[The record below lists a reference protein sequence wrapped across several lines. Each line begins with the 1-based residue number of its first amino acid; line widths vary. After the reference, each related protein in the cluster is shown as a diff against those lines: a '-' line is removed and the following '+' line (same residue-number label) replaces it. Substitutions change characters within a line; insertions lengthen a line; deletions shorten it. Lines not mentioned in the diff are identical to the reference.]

1 MEKSPA
7 KIEAMPQQ
15 LVTDAEVAMAWE
27 HALTTRR
34 ALKIYSKAVWYGAFV
49 SLALVMEG
57 FDTKILGSLYAVPAF
72 QEAYGVRQPDGSY
85 EISAPWQSGLGSIM
99 GVTSIFGMFLGGWS
113 TERFGFRKTM
123 MAALLS
129 MPPIVFIFFFAPSL
143 AVLAVAIC
151 LFSFPLGIFQT
162 VTTVYVTDIMPVA
175 LRPYLTSCYSL
186 AWALGQLL
194 NAVIFRGTLTLP
206 APWTYRVPFAL
217 QWFWPILIIVGVYL
231 APESP
236 WWLVRQNRL
245 DEAEAAV
252 SRLTSGLDI
261 DTQKLVSLMVFT
273 TEHER
278 QVESGTSYFACL
290 RGTNLRRTI
299 VVMGVYAMQLLTGS
313 QFRGFMTYFFL
324 QAGLPTDQSFNM
336 TIVALTLSVLGV
348 LGAWVVMTYA
358 GRRTMYL
365 WGGALTIA
373 LFTAIGGMGVK
384 LHTSSSS
391 SMAWAIG
398 SLIAVDGFVAN
409 LLILP
414 VTFVLVSEIPS
425 SLLRS
430 KSVVIARNFY
440 SAINILAGVM
450 TPYMLNPTAWN
461 WGALTGFFWAGAAV
475 IGFIFTFFMVPESK
489 GRTTAEMDIL
499 FEKKVH
505 VRKFKATKVS
515 LTHIEGDGLP

>member
-1 MEKSPA
+1 MEKPSA

-15 LVTDAEVAMAWE
+15 LVTDDEVAMAWE

-72 QEAYGVRQPDGSY
+72 QEVYGVRQPDGSY

-99 GVTSIFGMFLGGWS
+99 GVTSIYGMFLGGWA

-175 LRPYLTSCYSL
+175 LRPYLTSFYSL

-217 QWFWPILIIVGVYL
+217 QWFWPILIIV
-231 APESP
+231 
-236 WWLVRQNRL
+236 

-348 LGAWVVMTYA
+348 LGAWVVMTYV

-365 WGGALTIA
+365 WDGALTIT

-391 SMAWAIG
+391 PMAWAIG

-425 SLLRS
+425 SFLRS

-461 WGALTGFFWAGAAV
+461 WGAITEFFWAGAAV

-499 FEKKVH
+499 FEKQVH
-505 VRKFKATKVS
+505 VRKFKDTKVS
-515 LTHIEGDGLP
+515 LTHIEGGRLP

>member
-1 MEKSPA
+1 MDKSPA
-7 KIEAMPQQ
+7 KSEAMPAN
-15 LVTDAEVAMAWE
+15 LVADAEAAMAWE
-27 HALTTRR
+27 HSLTPVR
-34 ALKIYSKAVWYGAFV
+34 AFKLYSTAVWYGAFV

-72 QEAYGVRQPDGSY
+72 QKAYGVRQADGSY
-85 EISAPWQSGLGSIM
+85 QISAPWQSGLGSIM
-99 GVTSIFGMFLGGWS
+99 GATSIFGMFLGGWA

-123 MAALLS
+123 MAALVS
-129 MPPIVFIFFFAPSL
+129 MPPIILIFFLAPSL

-162 VTTVYVTDIMPVA
+162 VTTVYVTDIMPNA

-217 QWFWPILIIVGVYL
+217 QGVNLQRTLI
-231 APESP
+231 
-236 WWLVRQNRL
+236 
-245 DEAEAAV
+245 
-252 SRLTSGLDI
+252 
-261 DTQKLVSLMVFT
+261 
-273 TEHER
+273 
-278 QVESGTSYFACL
+278 
-290 RGTNLRRTI
+290 
-299 VVMGVYAMQLLTGS
+299 VMGVYVMQLLTGS

-348 LGAWVVMTYA
+348 LGAWVVMTYV

-365 WGGALTIA
+365 WGGALTVVI
-373 LFTAIGGMGVK
+373 FTAIGGMGVK

-391 SMAWAIG
+391 AMAWAIG
-398 SLIAVDGFVAN
+398 SLIAVDSFVAN
-409 LLILP
+409 LLVLP

-430 KSVVIARNFY
+430 KSIVLARNFY
-440 SAINILAGVM
+440 SVVNILAGVM

-461 WGALTGFFWAGAAV
+461 WGALTGFFWAGAGLL
-475 IGFIFTFFMVPESK
+475 GFIFTFLMVPESK

-499 FEKKVH
+499 FEQGVH
-505 VRKFKATKVS
+505 VRKFKDIKVS
-515 LTHIEGDGLP
+515 LSQIEGDGLP

>member
-15 LVTDAEVAMAWE
+15 LVTDAEAAMAWE

-34 ALKIYSKAVWYGAFV
+34 ALKLYSKAVWYGAFV

-99 GVTSIFGMFLGGWS
+99 GVTSIFGMFLGGWA

-324 QAGLPTDQSFNM
+324 QAGIPTDQSFNM

-398 SLIAVDGFVAN
+398 YFRLGVRN
-409 LLILP
+409 PILP
-414 VTFVLVSEIPS
+414 PSEQVCCDCTK
-425 SLLRS
+425 LLFSHQYPR
-430 KSVVIARNFY
+430 R
-440 SAINILAGVM
+440 VM